1 MTIEIAVFNIESAI
15 MAAEAGANRIELC
28 SALSDSGLT
37 PSAGTIIQA
46 IQAVK
51 IPVYV
56 MIRPREGNF
65 VYSNTEFKTMLSDI
79 DFAVTHGASGIV
91 CGILNKDNTVDTIR
105 MQQIVE
111 CAGSLG
117 VTFHRA
123 FDMTTDKMKA
133 AEDIIACGCERILTS
148 GGEATAMEG
157 KLMIKQLVSDTSG
170 RIIIMPGSGIN
181 HTNYQHLI
189 SETGAKEIHLSAKKL
204 IKETQHQATSNKPIL
219 INSDYYLTD
228 KQMISQIQ
236 RSFQQ

>member
-1 MTIEIAVFNIESAI
+1 
-15 MAAEAGANRIELC
+15 
-28 SALSDSGLT
+28 
-37 PSAGTIIQA
+37 
-46 IQAVK
+46 
-51 IPVYV
+51 
-56 MIRPREGNF
+56 
-65 VYSNTEFKTMLSDI
+65 MLSDI
-79 DFAVTHGASGIV
+79 EFAVTNGASGIV

-105 MQQIVE
+105 MQQIVV

-204 IKETQHQATSNKPIL
+204 IKETQHQGGSNKPIL